1 MYTYPILVGACTT
14 IHSIWDLGDSGSA
27 CHILDAKSYLCSWNG
42 PKLVGSFFSFTLIFM
57 KLFGS
62 LFTFNTIRYVLGDWC
77 LGAGYSLQWVSSRAR
92 VHSSHQCTTWLFCSL
107 VGCVFFICLQMGFI
121 TVHFFLL
128 LITVF
133 WCWFIYFFDH
143 FFSGPDLTHSYPIHL
158 PTFISTVPIL
168 VSY

>member
-42 PKLVGSFFSFTLIFM
+42 PKLVGSFFSFTLIIM

-92 VHSSHQCTTWLFCSL
+92 VHQQPPMHHLAVLFIGW
-107 VGCVFFICLQMGFI
+107 VRFFHLSPDG
-121 TVHFFLL
+121 VHHSPFLFAVDHCILMLIYLFFWPFFLW
-128 LITVF
+128 T
-133 WCWFIYFFDH
+133 WSH
-143 FFSGPDLTHSYPIHL
+143 T
-158 PTFISTVPIL
+158 
-168 VSY
+168 